1 MLASIKGTVIEK
13 SDFTAVVDCNGFG
26 VELLLTRKAETMCR
40 LNAPVTLYTHLQV
53 SDAGLALYGFADDLE
68 RQMFRQMILIKGIG
82 GKVAVALL
90 QHLSPS
96 EIVAAVERNDA
107 KLLTAVPGV
116 GKRTAERICFELAD
130 RINKKGLKVLVQS
143 MPSTGAHTDLAGA
156 TGVLD
161 ALESLGFD
169 RFSALDAYK
178 TVKFQHGDG
187 EDLDENE
194 AIMSCLRLLHPGK

>member
-90 QHLSPS
+90 QHLCNF
-96 EIVAAVERNDA
+96 AT
-107 KLLTAVPGV
+107 LL
-116 GKRTAERICFELAD
+116 
-130 RINKKGLKVLVQS
+130 
-143 MPSTGAHTDLAGA
+143 
-156 TGVLD
+156 
-161 ALESLGFD
+161 
-169 RFSALDAYK
+169 
-178 TVKFQHGDG
+178 
-187 EDLDENE
+187 
-194 AIMSCLRLLHPGK
+194 